1 MGGCGCGGGEESGCL
16 DHNDG
21 RVWRR
26 RGERLSG
33 PQRWAGVE
41 EERRAVVWTT
51 TMGGCGGGEESGCL
65 DHNDGRVWVWRR
77 RGERLSGPQRWAG
90 VGVEEERR
98 AVVWTTTMGGCGGGE
113 ESGCLD
119 HNDGLVWV
127 WRRRGER
134 LSGPQRWAGV
144 GVEEERR
151 AVVWTTTMGGCGGG
165 EESGCLD
172 HNDGRV
178 WVWRRRGERLSGP
191 QRWAGVGVEEERRAV
206 VWTTT
211 MGWCGCG
218 GGEESGCLD
227 HNDGRVWVW
236 RRRGERL
243 SGPQRWAD
251 VGVEE
256 ERRAVVWTTTM
267 GGCGCGGGEE
277 SGCLDHNDGRMW
289 VWRRRGE
296 RLQDECV
303 KEMTPFGGGSVMV
316 WAGFSAHHRT
326 PLHHVQGNLNGQ
338 RYRDEILKPLVVPA
352 LQQIG
357 QQAVLQDDNARP
369 HRARVVN
376 TFLQQAGV
384 NRMDWPACSPD
395 LNPIENLWGPLAAAS
410 FAEPSAC
417 ADPAAAAGPAAV
429 RVASDP
435 STSAPTPYKPNE
447 TSLCRMHCKSWW
459 TYPLLTP
466 FS

>member
-1 MGGCGCGGGEESGCL
+1 MSGPQRWAGVGVEEERRAVVWTTTMGGCGCGGGEESGCL

-21 RVWRR
+21 RVRVWRR

-33 PQRWAGVE
+33 QQRWAGGGVE

-51 TMGGCGGGEESGCL
+51 TMGRCGGGEESGCL
-65 DHNDGRVWVWRR
+65 DHNDGRVWVLRR

-98 AVVWTTTMGGCGGGE
+98 AVVWTTTMGRCGGGE

-119 HNDGLVWV
+119 HNDGQV

-178 WVWRRRGERLSGP
+178 RVWRRRGERL
-191 QRWAGVGVEEERRAV
+191 R
-206 VWTTT
+206 
-211 MGWCGCG
+211 
-218 GGEESGCLD
+218 
-227 HNDGRVWVW
+227 
-236 RRRGERL
+236 
-243 SGPQRWAD
+243 
-251 VGVEE
+251 
-256 ERRAVVWTTTM
+256 
-267 GGCGCGGGEE
+267 
-277 SGCLDHNDGRMW
+277 
-289 VWRRRGE
+289 
-296 RLQDECV
+296 DECI
-303 KEMTPFGGGSVMV
+303 KEVTPFGGGSVMV

-338 RYRDEILKPLVVPA
+338 RYRDEILRPLVVPA

-369 HRARVVN
+369 HCARVVN

-395 LNPIENLWGPLAAAS
+395 LNPIENLWGPLGAAS
-410 FAEPSAC
+410 CAEPSAC
-417 ADPAAAAGPAAV
+417 ADPAAAAGHAAV
-429 RVASDP
+429 RVIP
-435 STSAPTPYKPNE
+435 QHQ
-447 TSLCRMHCKSWW
+447 LRR
-459 TYPLLTP
+459 LTN
-466 FS
+466 SMRRRCAECIANRGGHTHY